1 MLENVYICWKLIT
14 IHKKHKMDKIN
25 KGYRIKE
32 SNVKKVDE
40 LAKKERRNIGD
51 QLDIIIEFYFEQN
64 NLKNDKRLN

>member
-1 MLENVYICWKLIT
+1 
-14 IHKKHKMDKIN
+14 MDKIN